1 MAESWSGGHADDG
14 RIDWGTDRMA
24 QPRYTLITGEFYIR
38 YPDLPQNGP
47 EPDGDTVNFLPDQD
61 SLIQNLQR
69 FGTVG
74 PDRRHLGTYGVRFEG
89 IDTLE
94 THFPDHR
101 FHQNLEFAAKA
112 RDRVLAQLGFGAVTF
127 LSGNKRNKID
137 AAEHHPVPGYLFAD
151 GIESNGRVLGIVYP
165 GDPPASLSAGDGD
178 RVFVTPQLIDSSINA
193 QQIRDGLAYGELY
206 DTMPIDLVNHLAQ
219 AVKTARTGGQG
230 FWPAENVGVNK
241 ESTIPTIAPLSDL
254 VMFPKLYRRL
264 VKYFLEQPDH
274 GLVGFDTWVRADGK
288 DRDDRLILP
297 NRELGNLHDIYAING
312 DNLELTVLPEDLI
325 FLPDPV

>member
-1 MAESWSGGHADDG
+1 
-14 RIDWGTDRMA
+14 MA
-24 QPRYTLITGEFYIR
+24 QPRYTLITGDFYIR

-69 FGTVG
+69 FSGAG

-101 FHQNLEFAAKA
+101 FHQNLEFADKA

-127 LSGNKRNKID
+127 LSGNKRNKV
-137 AAEHHPVPGYLFAD
+137 ATAEHHPVPGYLLAN

-165 GDPPASLSAGDGD
+165 GEPPASLGAVDGD
-178 RVFVTPQLIDSSINA
+178 RVFLTPQLFDTSINA
-193 QQIRDGLAYGELY
+193 QQIREGLAYGELY
-206 DTMPIDLVNHLAQ
+206 DTMPIDLVNHVAQ

-230 FWPAENVGVNK
+230 FWPSENVGVMK

-264 VKYFLEQPDH
+264 VKYFLEQPDN

-288 DRDDRLILP
+288 NRDDRLILP
-297 NRELGNLHDIYAING
+297 NRELGNLHDIYSITG
-312 DNLELTVLPEDLI
+312 DNIELTELPEDLI